1 MTNHIEELEAKAA
14 GYLKIIITNELASQ
28 RKVNPCDIN
37 QAEVEEMY
45 AARQMPKYNI
55 HQEVIKGYVNGKE
68 THSVVCALIDPETGY
83 WYCSESIR

>member
-37 QAEVEEMY
+37 PAEVEEMY
-45 AARQMPKYNI
+45 AARKMPKYLI